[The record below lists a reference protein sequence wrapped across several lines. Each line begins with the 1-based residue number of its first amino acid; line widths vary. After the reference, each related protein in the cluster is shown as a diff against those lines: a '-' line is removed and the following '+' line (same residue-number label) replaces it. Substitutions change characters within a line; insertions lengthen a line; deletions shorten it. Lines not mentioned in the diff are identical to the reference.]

1 MISAEAIE
9 QIQEQINQK
18 GLRFLLHTADGSE
31 WLSDVHKQI
40 FGEAICTTCPGTLSQ
55 AIEKILHLTKQ
66 KIHFM
71 ADRKYKMGDG
81 IIDTVYQ
88 PIEGVPVHV
97 TNANLTN
104 EVAELLL
111 ITNPNYAAQIF
122 RIDGEPIAPDTGSR
136 LAELMTHTKA
146 ELKDMLKEGVEYNP
160 EDLKT
165 KDSIAR
171 LVIAQEAEGA
181 GE

>member
-1 MISAEAIE
+1 
-9 QIQEQINQK
+9 
-18 GLRFLLHTADGSE
+18 
-31 WLSDVHKQI
+31 
-40 FGEAICTTCPGTLSQ
+40 
-55 AIEKILHLTKQ
+55 
-66 KIHFM
+66 
-71 ADRKYKMGDG
+71 MGDG

-111 ITNPNYAAQIF
+111 AANPNYSAQIF
-122 RIDGEPIAPDTGSR
+122 RIDGEAIPANTGAR
-136 LAELMTHTKA
+136 LAELMTHTKS
-146 ELKDMLKEGVEYNP
+146 ELKDMLKEGVLYSP

-165 KDSIAR
+165 KDSIAQII
-171 LVIAQEAEGA
+171 IAQEAEGA

>member
-1 MISAEAIE
+1 
-9 QIQEQINQK
+9 
-18 GLRFLLHTADGSE
+18 
-31 WLSDVHKQI
+31 
-40 FGEAICTTCPGTLSQ
+40 
-55 AIEKILHLTKQ
+55 
-66 KIHFM
+66 M

-88 PIEGVPVHV
+88 PIEGVPMHV

-111 ITNPNYAAQIF
+111 ASNPNYSNQIF
-122 RIDGEPIAPDTGSR
+122 RIDGEPVESNTGNK

-146 ELKDMLKEGVEYNP
+146 ELKGMLKDGVEYSE

-165 KDSIAR
+165 KESIAKII
-171 LVIAQEAEGA
+171 LSQEA